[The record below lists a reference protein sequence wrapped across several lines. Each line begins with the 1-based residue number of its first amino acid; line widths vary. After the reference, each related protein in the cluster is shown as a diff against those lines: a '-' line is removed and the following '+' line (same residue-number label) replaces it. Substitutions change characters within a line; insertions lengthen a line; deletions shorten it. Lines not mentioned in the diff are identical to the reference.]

1 MILFPP
7 RLCASVARGGGILVL
22 GFDMPSSDPVFPRI
36 AIVGL
41 GLIGG
46 SIAFGAR
53 RAWPSTHVIALDR
66 EPVIREALSRRAI
79 DAAADDLASVAD
91 ADLIVLAAPVR
102 QNLALLRRIAGHAS
116 SSAVITDVGG
126 TKRTIVAAAA
136 ALPQAV
142 TFVGGHPLGGGAR
155 GGFEF
160 ATASLFA
167 RRPWIFTPPDGYERV
182 DAARSSPAG
191 ATREAVSRLSAFV
204 TGLGALPTT
213 MTAAEHDRLMALISH
228 LPQLAATA
236 LMEVVGAA
244 AASGGL
250 RMAGQGLVDTTRL
263 ASSPADVW
271 RDICVTNADEISN
284 ALDLLI
290 ERLSEMRSDLQR
302 AEVIDAVFNDAARW
316 RAELM
321 KGRD

>member
-1 MILFPP
+1 MSAENP
-7 RLCASVARGGGILVL
+7 
-22 GFDMPSSDPVFPRI
+22 PVFPKI
-36 AIVGL
+36 AIIGL

-53 RAWPSTHVIALDR
+53 RAWPSTHVVAIDR

-79 DAAADDLASVAD
+79 DAAAGDLASLAD

-102 QNLALLRRIAGHAS
+102 QNIALLRRMAAHAS

-126 TKRTIVAAAA
+126 TKRTIVDAAAT
-136 ALPQAV
+136 LPQPV

-167 RRPWIFTPPDGYERV
+167 RRPWIFTPHN
-182 DAARSSPAG
+182 AAG
-191 ATREAVSRLSAFV
+191 TEAVNRLSAFV

-213 MTAAEHDRLMALISH
+213 MTASEHDRLMALISH
-228 LPQLAATA
+228 LPQLTATA
-236 LMEVVGAA
+236 LMEVVGTAA
-244 AASGGL
+244 AAAGL

>member
-1 MILFPP
+1 MSPDTP
-7 RLCASVARGGGILVL
+7 V
-22 GFDMPSSDPVFPRI
+22 VFPKI

-46 SIAFGAR
+46 SIAFAAR
-53 RAWPSTHVIALDR
+53 RAWPSTHVVGVDR
-66 EPVIREALSRRAI
+66 EPVLRVAISRRAI
-79 DAAADDLASVAD
+79 DAAAPDLSALST
-91 ADLIVLAAPVR
+91 ADLVVLAAPVR
-102 QNLALLRRIAGHAS
+102 QNIVLLKRVVTHVS
-116 SSAVITDVGG
+116 PSAVITDVGG
-126 TKRTIVAAAA
+126 TKRSIVDAAA
-136 ALPQAV
+136 ALQSPA

-160 ATASLFA
+160 ATAGLFA
-167 RRPWIFTPPDGYERV
+167 RRPWIFTPGEGSG
-182 DAARSSPAG
+182 DAVA
-191 ATREAVSRLSAFV
+191 RLSAFV
-204 TGLGALPTT
+204 TGLGAHPTT

-236 LMEVVGAA
+236 LMEAVGRAA
-244 AASGGL
+244 TGTGL
-250 RMAGQGLVDTTRL
+250 KMAGQGLVDTTRL

-271 RDICVTNADEISN
+271 RDICVTNADEIRS

-290 ERLSEMRSDLQR
+290 DRLSEMRADLER
-302 AEVIDAVFNDAARW
+302 AEVIDAVFNDAAHW